1 VIRMLALGGIV
12 SACAWTAQESV
23 ENPEYKAWASFKPGS
38 YVTLNEV
45 QDSKSIRID
54 TETTLSLLDLNADRA
69 LVEVKTRQS
78 ADADSGDPPAE
89 ERRIPALVPWGQLRT
104 PSKDGIEEISIRG
117 RKFLCH
123 WVEEENE
130 GRRTRTWNTVGVPG
144 GVVRR
149 MITTEGSERTVTVQE
164 AILWKGVP

>member
-1 VIRMLALGGIV
+1 VIRMLALGGIL
-12 SACAWTAQESV
+12 SACAWTAQETV

-38 YVTLNEV
+38 YVTLNDV
-45 QDSKSIRID
+45 QDSTSIALG

-69 LVEVKTRQS
+69 LLEVKTRTS
-78 ADADSGDPPAE
+78 FDADIEDLPPR
-89 ERRIPALVPWGQLRT
+89 EREIPAFVPRGQLKT
-104 PSKDGIEEISIRG
+104 PSKDGIEEISVRG

-130 GRRTRTWNTVGVPG
+130 KGRIRTWNTVGVPG

-149 MITTEGSERTVTVQE
+149 MITLEGPGRTVTVQE
-164 AILWKGVP
+164 ATLWKSAP